1 MWQTYER
8 LWSLCLC
15 GRLNVYICV
24 CVCVCSSVCEQ
35 VSVWSHAL
43 VRARLFSSMGGGV
56 AKSNLIKFA
65 LQLNRLYSL
74 KSQRNIVICIFLCMF
89 EHVSPCFCLFVAR
102 YCIPHLLAFSLCS
115 VIIATPPRVAG
126 YHGVVTLLL
135 SWLLTWLT
143 LPLLT
148 LPKLPLHFQLKQ
160 RHAK

>member
-1 MWQTYER
+1 MKGCGKRMKDCGPCVCAVDSICTY
-8 LWSLCLC
+8 
-15 GRLNVYICV
+15 VCV
-24 CVCVCSSVCEQ
+24 CVCVRVFVSKLVCGRTPLC
-35 VSVWSHAL
+35 AL
-43 VRARLFSSMGGGV
+43 AYLAPWGGGV

-74 KSQRNIVICIFLCMF
+74 KSQRNIVICIFLCMS

-115 VIIATPPRVAG
+115 VIAG
-126 YHGVVTLLL
+126 YHGVATLLL